1 MEAWIFGHI
10 FIILCIYAV
19 ISCSNYL
26 QNQDFLKESNAH
38 LRLANQHLLDRIA
51 AQELKII
58 QLQSQLNDVLLP
70 KEEAKKAPDNVLSMQ
85 EARRRLKRQ
94 G

>member
-1 MEAWIFGHI
+1 MEAWIFGYI

-26 QNQDFLKESNAH
+26 ENQDFLKESNAQ

-70 KEEAKKAPDNVLSMQ
+70 KEAEKTPPDNVVSMQ

>member
-1 MEAWIFGHI
+1 MEAWVFGHI
-10 FIILCIYAV
+10 FMILCIYAV

-26 QNQDFLKESNAH
+26 QNQDVLKESNTQ

-51 AQELKII
+51 TQELQII
-58 QLQSQLNDVLLP
+58 QLQSQLNDVLLL
-70 KEEAKKAPDNVLSMQ
+70 KEEVKKAPDNVVSMQ